1 MVSITSVAEN
11 VGLEEEWKK
20 EKNKE
25 KKKERKKEKRK
36 KEGLGKTKIVRF
48 LILKW
53 LNVTSYGDIPK
64 IL

>member
-20 EKNKE
+20 EEKKEKKKE
-25 KKKERKKEKRK
+25 KKKERKKE
-36 KEGLGKTKIVRF
+36 GLGKIKIVRF

>member
-20 EKNKE
+20 EEKKE
-25 KKKERKKEKRK
+25 KKKERKKERK
-36 KEGLGKTKIVRF
+36 KEGLGKIKIVRF